1 MQASPRSELLSAACA
16 ALLTF
21 APAVA
26 TAQAASEAPATAPA
40 ATAPPPVAAV
50 PPATEP
56 TEFDLSAALR
66 GGGAQL
72 SPEEAARKA
81 IASAPNADRARAA
94 TEQARASA
102 AQAFVAVYP
111 RLDLEASYTRLSDHA
126 PRAFG
131 EVSGTLMP
139 RDGSPPIDFMSEASS
154 SNAIDDVMLLEAR
167 LTYPVSDL
175 FFSVLPRYQAA
186 SRLAELQKVREV
198 AENQTVGLQAK
209 QAYYEY
215 ARARASQL
223 IAQAAL
229 VQTQAQLR
237 DVEALVRGG
246 ALARVEQM
254 RAQAQVAAAQVAVA
268 RAEGGVA
275 VALTSL
281 RSLMHDTSEG
291 GFAVSE
297 DLTQPLPPLAL
308 SKGELLTMA
317 LSNRSEL
324 KALRGMAEVHER
336 SITAEQGGKLP
347 KLTLQGVYDLANPN
361 QRVAPLEEKFI
372 SSWQVGV
379 TLGWS
384 PNDFAVADKRVD
396 RARADRLTTEGD
408 LRALEDALRTEV
420 SQAYEDYVASR
431 QAMESSLSGITAAE
445 EAYRVRREQFRAGSV
460 VATEVIQAE
469 TELRKARLELI
480 SAAIDARIS
489 KARLDRATESPTL

>member
-1 MQASPRSELLSAACA
+1 MKASLRSELLSAACA
-16 ALLTF
+16 ALVTTAPLT
-21 APAVA
+21 AS
-26 TAQAASEAPATAPA
+26 AQAALAQQPAPAGQPAPVS
-40 ATAPPPVAAV
+40 APV

-56 TEFDLSAALR
+56 QEFDLGAALR
-66 GGGAQL
+66 EGGAAL
-72 SPEEAARKA
+72 SPDDAARQA

-111 RLDLEASYTRLSDHA
+111 RLDIEASYTRLSDHE
-126 PRAFG
+126 PRSFG
-131 EVSGTLMP
+131 EINGTLM
-139 RDGSPPIDFMSEASS
+139 RDGTTFDLMSTVSS
-154 SNAIDDVMLLEAR
+154 QNAIDDVMVLEAR

-175 FFSVLPRYQAA
+175 FFSVLPHYEAA
-186 SRLAELQKVREV
+186 TKLADLQKVRET
-198 AENQTVGLQAK
+198 AENQTVGLQAR
-209 QAYYEY
+209 QAYYEH
-215 ARARASQL
+215 ARARAAQL

-254 RAQAQVAAAQVAVA
+254 RAQAQVAAARVAVA
-268 RAEGGVA
+268 RADGGVA
-275 VALTSL
+275 VSLTSL
-281 RSLMHDTSEG
+281 RSLMHAPGEG
-291 GFAVSE
+291 SYAVTE
-297 DLTQPLPPLAL
+297 DLTQPLPQLTR
-308 SKGELLTMA
+308 SKGELLKTA
-317 LSNRSEL
+317 LANRSEL
-324 KALRGMAEVHER
+324 KALRGMASVHEK
-336 SITAEQGGKLP
+336 SISAEQGGKLP
-347 KLTLQGVYDLANPN
+347 KLALQGVYDFANPN

-372 SSWQVGV
+372 SSWQVGA

-396 RARADRLTTEGD
+396 RARADRLSTEGD
-408 LRALEDALRTEV
+408 LRALEDALVTEV

-431 QAMESSLSGITAAE
+431 QAMESALSGITAAE

-480 SAAIDARIS
+480 SASIDARIS
-489 KARLDRATESPTL
+489 AARIDRAVEAPGR